1 MQIMLTWLGVALLAV
16 GIWCLVLAARS
27 NRAPA
32 DRRRLQVIAVVV
44 DLAAAVLIV
53 AGALV

>member
-27 NRAPA
+27 NRASA